1 MPDIDYSPLPEHLR
15 DGAQRYVEQGVATGS
30 FLRSVFENDF
40 AMAVVRADD
49 KCALVLP
56 DIARWLAN
64 EAPGDCWGS
73 KAMVSGWMRAGGLL
87 GVAAKRAEV

>member
-15 DGAQRYVEQGVATGS
+15 EGAQRYVEQGVATGS

-49 KCALVLP
+49 KCA
-56 DIARWLAN
+56 
-64 EAPGDCWGS
+64 
-73 KAMVSGWMRAGGLL
+73 
-87 GVAAKRAEV
+87 